1 MMRRVLAVILA
12 MTATTSTATISN
24 GMKPFTRD
32 ALAMAVMVTVRR
44 VVLGFAVMGAR
55 PDELIPAAEI
65 DFERQIRPLLVER
78 CGDCHGPDTQESRL
92 RLDVKHRALKGGD
105 FGPVIKA
112 GKADESE
119 LVTRITSTDEKK
131 RMPPDGDRLSI
142 AEIDLLKQW
151 IDAGAEW
158 PETDADRAARE
169 TDRDPRLDHWAWQRI
184 ARPAVP
190 AARPEWPIRNEI
202 DRFLQQ
208 SLADKHLAPAPEADR
223 RTLIRRLSFDLLGLP
238 PSPEDVAA
246 FAADPAPDAY
256 EKLVDRLLASPHY
269 GERWARHWLDIA
281 HYADTHGFERDQLR
295 PNAWRYRDWVI
306 HALNTDLPYDEFL
319 RRQIAGDVL
328 SPDDPDHVIAAGFLT
343 AGPWDFVGQ
352 VETKSEVLRRQ
363 ARADDLDDMVT
374 QVMTAACGVTINCAR
389 CHDHKLDPISQKEYY
404 SLVAVFA
411 GVKRADAPTSRAAE
425 TAYASK
431 HAGLTAAVAAGRAEM
446 HSLAGKPIDLA
457 DIVGGGDGR
466 GSGKKGIGIDSRNG
480 KEVDEKPLNFLPN
493 ITVNT
498 PKAGPTKFV
507 NAVFVPHGPG
517 PVPATTTGLT
527 VAGIPETSKA
537 GWDAIRNGP
546 VSSQHSTKLG
556 DVDYATGGHTILGLH
571 ANAGITFDIAEI
583 LAAIPLADPRFRGVV
598 GYGGSTPE
606 AGADYFVFVDGSL
619 LAQGRLGFA
628 DGAAPLDISLP
639 AGAKFLTLVATD
651 AGNGIGMDQIFFGD
665 ARIEG
670 DPPSLDVAGK
680 ERMESAQARLAALEE
695 ELKGLRPPDKLFGPV
710 PESPPVV
717 KVNIRGNPESTGDE
731 VGPGTINAVA
741 GLPTAFGDASTPE
754 ADRRK
759 ALAAW
764 ITSPTNPLTP
774 RVVANRLWHHH
785 FGTGLVDTPSDFG
798 LGGGR
803 PTHPE
808 LLDWLAAEFVARGS
822 SLKALHRLICTSHAY
837 RQASVGVPG
846 AAAALAIDA
855 DNRLLWRQSPRRL
868 DAESLRDATL
878 AVTGC
883 LNPEMFGP
891 GYRDFDY
898 EEAYAPVYRYVTP
911 DKPELWRRSIYRFI
925 VRSTPHSFMTTLDCP
940 NPANLTPARL
950 ETTTALQSL
959 ALLNNDFMLRQAGH
973 WAARLEREAGADPAA
988 QVRRAYALA
997 LAREPDGTEIDA
1009 AVGLVRTHGLAQFCR
1024 MLFNTNEFLYVD

>member
-1 MMRRVLAVILA
+1 MMPRFLAVSLA
-12 MTATTSTATISN
+12 GTVTISTAHHFN
-24 GMKPFTRD
+24 GTKTFTRH
-32 ALAMAVMVTVRR
+32 ALAMALIVTVRR
-44 VVLGFAVMGAR
+44 VVLGFAVMAACS
-55 PDELIPAAEI
+55 DEVIPAAEI

-78 CGDCHGPDTQESRL
+78 CGDCHGADTQESRL

-142 AEIDLLKQW
+142 AEIDLLKRW
-151 IDAGAEW
+151 IAAGAEW
-158 PETDADRAARE
+158 PETEADRAARE

-190 AARPEWPIRNEI
+190 ATRPEWPTRNEI

-208 SLADKHLAPAPEADR
+208 SLAEKQLAPAPEADR

-246 FAADPAPDAY
+246 FLADPAPDAY

-328 SPDDPDHVIAAGFLT
+328 SPDDPNHVIAAGFLT

-411 GVKRADAPTSRAAE
+411 GVKRADTPTSRAAE

-431 HAGLTAAVAAGRAEM
+431 HAELTAAVAAGRAEM

-466 GSGKKGIGIDSRNG
+466 GSGKKGTGIDSRNG
-480 KEVDEKPLNFLPN
+480 KEVDEKPLNFLPS

-498 PKAGPTKFV
+498 PKAGPTKLV

-517 PVPATTTGLT
+517 PVPVTTTGLT
-527 VAGIPETSKA
+527 VEGIPETSKT

-546 VSSQHSTKLG
+546 VTSQHSTKLG
-556 DVDYATGGHTILGLH
+556 DVDYAKGGHTILGLH
-571 ANAGITFDIAEI
+571 ANAGITFDLREI
-583 LAAIPLADPRFRGVV
+583 LASIPVANPRFRGVV

-619 LAQGRLGFA
+619 LAQGRLGFD
-628 DGAAPLDISLP
+628 DGGTPLDISLP
-639 AGAKFLTLVATD
+639 VGAKFLTLVATD

-665 ARIEG
+665 ARIEA
-670 DPPSLDVAGK
+670 DAPSLDVVGT
-680 ERMESAQARLAALEE
+680 ERLESAQARLASLEK

-710 PESPPVV
+710 TEPPPVV
-717 KVNIRGNPESTGDE
+717 KVNIRGNPEATGDE

-741 GLPTAFGDASTPE
+741 GPPMAFGDAVTAE
-754 ADRRK
+754 GDRRK
-759 ALAAW
+759 TLAAW
-764 ITSPTNPLTP
+764 ITSPGNPLTP
-774 RVVANRLWHHH
+774 RVIANRLWHHH

-808 LLDWLAAEFVARGS
+808 LLDWLAAEFVARGW
-822 SLKALHRLICTSHAY
+822 SLKAIHRLICTSHAY
-837 RQASVGVPG
+837 RQRSVDVPG

-973 WAARLEREAGADPAA
+973 WAARLEREAGADRAA

-997 LAREPDGTEIDA
+997 LAREPDDAEVDA

>member
-1 MMRRVLAVILA
+1 MMPRFLAVSLA
-12 MTATTSTATISN
+12 GTVTISTAHHFN
-24 GMKPFTRD
+24 GTKTFTRH
-32 ALAMAVMVTVRR
+32 ALAMALIVTVRR
-44 VVLGFAVMGAR
+44 VVLGFAVMAACS
-55 PDELIPAAEI
+55 DEVIPAAEI

-78 CGDCHGPDTQESRL
+78 CGDCHGADTQESRL

-142 AEIDLLKQW
+142 AEIDLLKRW

-158 PETDADRAARE
+158 PETEADRAARE

-190 AARPEWPIRNEI
+190 AARPEWPTRNEI

-208 SLADKHLAPAPEADR
+208 SLAEKQLAPAPEADR

-246 FAADPAPDAY
+246 FLADPAPDAY

-328 SPDDPDHVIAAGFLT
+328 SPDDPNHVIAAGFLT

-411 GVKRADAPTSRAAE
+411 GVKRADTPTSRAAE

-431 HAGLTAAVAAGRAEM
+431 HAELTAAVAAGRAEM

-466 GSGKKGIGIDSRNG
+466 GSGKKGTGIDSRNG
-480 KEVDEKPLNFLPN
+480 KEVDEKPLNFLPS

-498 PKAGPTKFV
+498 PKAGPTKLV

-517 PVPATTTGLT
+517 PVPVTTTGLT
-527 VAGIPETSKA
+527 VEGIPETSKA

-546 VSSQHSTKLG
+546 VTSQHSTKLG
-556 DVDYATGGHTILGLH
+556 DVDYAKGGHTILGLH
-571 ANAGITFDIAEI
+571 ANAGITFDLREI
-583 LAAIPLADPRFRGVV
+583 LASIPVANPRFRGVV

-619 LAQGRLGFA
+619 LAQERLGFD
-628 DGAAPLDISLP
+628 DGGTPLDISLP
-639 AGAKFLTLVATD
+639 VGAKFLTLVATD

-665 ARIEG
+665 ARIEA
-670 DPPSLDVAGK
+670 DAPSLDVAGT
-680 ERMESAQARLAALEE
+680 ERLESAQARLASLEK

-710 PESPPVV
+710 TEPPPVV
-717 KVNIRGNPESTGDE
+717 KVNIRGNPEATGDE

-741 GLPTAFGDASTPE
+741 GLPMAFGDAVTAE
-754 ADRRK
+754 GDRRK

-764 ITSPTNPLTP
+764 ITSPGNPLTP
-774 RVVANRLWHHH
+774 RVIANRLWHHH

-808 LLDWLAAEFVARGS
+808 LLDWLAAEFVARGW

-837 RQASVGVPG
+837 RQRSVDVPG

-973 WAARLEREAGADPAA
+973 WAARLEREAGADRAA

-997 LAREPDGTEIDA
+997 LAREPDDAEVDA